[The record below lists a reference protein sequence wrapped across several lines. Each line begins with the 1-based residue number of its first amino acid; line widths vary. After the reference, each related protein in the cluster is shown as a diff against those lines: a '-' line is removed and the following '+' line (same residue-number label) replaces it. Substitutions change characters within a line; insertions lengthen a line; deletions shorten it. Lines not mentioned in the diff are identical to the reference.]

1 MKITLKMSKKK
12 FNRQYGRMIMRTI
25 NWRQQEAKSL
35 RDLRNMT
42 QDFKKRRFIFI
53 RNVLVKS
60 LFKHGIDGLIRIKE
74 KEYKLIPT
82 VPTQIRKEN
91 DLNTCIAI
99 DKEGR
104 EKLNKLFDSNP
115 EGRVIYY
122 RLKTED

>member
-104 EKLNKLFDSNP
+104 EKLKSFTW
-115 EGRVIYY
+115 Y
-122 RLKTED
+122 